1 MKIEI
6 YSDIA
11 CPWCYIGQLRFERA
25 LRAFPQ
31 AEQVEVSYR
40 PYQLDPAAPEP
51 SVPMMP
57 SLERRFG
64 PQARAMVDRVAENAR
79 SEGVQMDFDRA
90 LAANTLDAHRLMEL
104 AGSEYGAE
112 VQRDLAEALFR
123 AHFTEGRDVAARET
137 LVELATA
144 TGMDEARTRDFL
156 VSDEGRH
163 EVREQIEHAQRLGI
177 TSVPTFVFDA
187 KYAVQGAQPTSA
199 FLQALE
205 QVAQESG
212 KGKAAEEDGSCA
224 DGACEL

>member
-6 YSDIA
+6 YSDVA
-11 CPWCYIGQLRFERA
+11 CPWCYIGQVRFERA

-31 AEQVEVSYR
+31 ADQVEVSYR

-51 SVPMMP
+51 SVPMMQ

-79 SEGVQMDFDRA
+79 TEGVQMDFDRA
-90 LAANTLDAHRLMEL
+90 LAANTLDAHRLMER

-123 AHFTEGRDVAARET
+123 AHFTEGRDVASPET
-137 LVELATA
+137 LIELAA
-144 TGMDEARTRDFL
+144 AAGMDATRTRDFL
-156 VSDEGRH
+156 ESGEGRR
-163 EVREQIEHAQRLGI
+163 EVTEQIEQARRLGI
-177 TSVPTFVFDA
+177 TSVPTFVFDG
-187 KYAVQGAQPTSA
+187 KYAVQGAQPTST

-205 QVAQESG
+205 QVAQERG
-212 KGKAAEEDGSCA
+212 NGKATGGNGSCA
-224 DGACEL
+224 DGACDV